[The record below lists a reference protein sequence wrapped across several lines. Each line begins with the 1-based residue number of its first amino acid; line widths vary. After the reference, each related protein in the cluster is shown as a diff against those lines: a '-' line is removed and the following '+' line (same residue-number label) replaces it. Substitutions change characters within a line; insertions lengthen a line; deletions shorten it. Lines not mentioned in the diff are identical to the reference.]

1 MTLEISKLSNGLT
14 VVSDPM
20 PGLESAAVGIWVNT
34 GSRNEDPRQ
43 MGVSHMLEHM
53 AFKGTTTRSA
63 RAIAE
68 EIEAVGGILNAYT
81 SREQT
86 AFHARILKDDIPLAL
101 DMIGDILTNPTF
113 EQAELERE
121 RQVVL
126 QELGQARDTPDDIV
140 FDHLQSAIFKGQPLG
155 WPILGEEA
163 TVNAFDRA
171 MLKSYMAAQYRLEG
185 MTLIASGA
193 VDHAGIL
200 ALAEE
205 KCVGLNRGA
214 VPIAPPSRYIGGDF
228 REVQDLEQ
236 AHVAYA
242 FPGLSNSDP
251 DYFVAQIYATALGG
265 GTSSRLFQEARE
277 KRGLCYSIYAFSNGF
292 QDSGFLGIYAGTG
305 EKEAADISAVIA
317 GEMEAMA
324 GNLTE
329 AEVARARAQLKVSLL
344 MGMERPGTRAEQIA
358 GQLFA
363 LGRVQSSAEIVAQLD
378 GIDAAAVKR
387 YAAQVMQSSNPTIA
401 ALGPIGKLESHSTF
415 ARRFR
420 PSAAILPS
428 AAE

>member
-1 MTLEISKLSNGLT
+1 MSLQISKLSNGLT

-20 PGLESAAVGIWVNT
+20 PGLESAALGVWVNT
-34 GSRNEDPRQ
+34 GSRNEHPDQ

-63 RAIAE
+63 RALAE
-68 EIEAVGGILNAYT
+68 EIEAVGGVLNAYT

-86 AFHARILKDDIPLAL
+86 AFHARVLKQDVPLAL

-113 EQAELERE
+113 EPAELERE

-140 FDHLQSAIFKGQPLG
+140 FDHLQSAIFKDQPLG

-163 TVNAFDRA
+163 TVNAFSRD
-171 MLKSYMAAQYRLEG
+171 MLRGYMASQYRLDG

-193 VDHAGIL
+193 VDHAEIL
-200 ALAEE
+200 KLAEDT
-205 KCVGLNRGA
+205 CGGLNKGA
-214 VPIAPPSRYIGGDF
+214 APAAPPAHYVGGDF
-228 REVQDLEQ
+228 REIEDLEQ

-242 FPGLSNSDP
+242 FPGLSNADP
-251 DYFVAQIYATALGG
+251 DYFVAQVYATALGG
-265 GTSSRLFQEARE
+265 GASSRLFQEVRE
-277 KRGLCYSIYAFSNGF
+277 KRGLCYSVYAFSNGF
-292 QDSGFLGIYAGTG
+292 QDCGFLGIYAGTG
-305 EKEAADISAVIA
+305 EREAAELSAVIA
-317 GEMEAMA
+317 GEMDAIA

-329 AEVARARAQLKVSLL
+329 AEVNRARAQLKVSLL

-363 LGRVQSSAEIVAQLD
+363 LGRVQSAAEIVEQLD
-378 GIDAAAVKR
+378 AIDAASVKR
-387 YAAQVMQSSNPTIA
+387 YAARVMQAGSPTIA
-401 ALGPIGKLESHSTF
+401 ALGPIGKLEPYATF
-415 ARRFR
+415 AGRFGGSLAR
-420 PSAAILPS
+420 

>member
-20 PGLESAAVGIWVNT
+20 PGLESAAVGLWVDT
-34 GSRNEDPRQ
+34 GSRNETPGQ

-53 AFKGTTTRSA
+53 AFKGTTRRSA

-86 AFHARILKDDIPLAL
+86 AFHARVLKEDVPLAL
-101 DMIGDILTNPTF
+101 DIIGDILTDPTF
-113 EQAELERE
+113 EPVELERE

-140 FDHLQSAIFKGQPLG
+140 FDHLQSAIYRDQPLG
-155 WPILGEEA
+155 WPILGEEK
-163 TVNAFDRA
+163 TVNAFTRQT
-171 MLKSYMAAQYRLEG
+171 LKDYMASQYRLDG
-185 MTLIASGA
+185 MTLVASGA
-193 VDHAGIL
+193 VRHAEIL
-200 ALAEE
+200 KLAEDT
-205 KCVGLNRGA
+205 CGGLNVGA
-214 VPIAPPSRYIGGDF
+214 VPPVIPARYVGGDF
-228 REVQDLEQ
+228 REIEDLEQ
-236 AHVAYA
+236 AHVVYA
-242 FPGLSNSDP
+242 FPGVSNSDP
-251 DYFVAQIYATALGG
+251 DYFVAQVYATALGG

-277 KRGLCYSIYAFSNGF
+277 KRGLCYSIYAFSSGF
-292 QDSGFLGIYAGTG
+292 QDSGFLGVYAGTG
-305 EKEAADISAVIA
+305 EAEAAEISAVIA
-317 GEMEAMA
+317 GEMEAIA

-329 AEVARARAQLKVSLL
+329 AEVARARAQMKVSLL

-363 LGRVQSSAEIVAQLD
+363 LGRIQSAAEIVEQLD
-378 GIDAAAVKR
+378 AIDAAAVKR
-387 YAAQVMQSSNPTIA
+387 YATQVMQQSVPTIA
-401 ALGPIGKLESHSTF
+401 ALGPVARLESHAGF
-415 ARRFR
+415 ARRFGG
-420 PSAAILPS
+420 AAVIPS

>member
-14 VVSDPM
+14 VASDPM

-34 GSRNEDPRQ
+34 GSRNETPAQ

-53 AFKGTTTRSA
+53 AFKGTATRSA

-81 SREQT
+81 GREQT
-86 AFHARILKDDIPLAL
+86 AFHARILKDDVPLAL
-101 DMIGDILTNPTF
+101 DIIGDILTNPSF
-113 EQAELERE
+113 EQGELERE

-140 FDHLQSAIFKGQPLG
+140 FDHLQSAIFKDQPLG
-155 WPILGEEA
+155 WPILGEEK
-163 TVNAFDRA
+163 TVNGFSRP
-171 MLKSYMAAQYRLEG
+171 MLKDYMASQYRLES
-185 MTLIASGA
+185 MTLVASGA
-193 VDHAGIL
+193 VEHDAIL
-200 ALAEE
+200 KLAEE
-205 KCVGLNRGA
+205 KCAGLNRGA
-214 VPIAPPSRYIGGDF
+214 VPSTVPAHYAGGDF
-228 REVQDLEQ
+228 RAVEDLEQ

-242 FPGLSNSDP
+242 FPGLSNADA

-265 GTSSRLFQEARE
+265 GTSSRLFQEVRE
-277 KRGLCYSIYAFSNGF
+277 KRGLCYSVYAFSNGF

-305 EKEAADISAVIA
+305 ENEAGELSAVIA
-317 GEMEAMA
+317 GEMEAMS
-324 GNLTE
+324 GNLTDS
-329 AEVARARAQLKVSLL
+329 EVARARAQLKVSLL

-363 LGRVQSSAEIVAQLD
+363 LGKVQSAAEIVAQLD
-378 GIDAAAVKR
+378 AIDVAAVKT
-387 YAAQVMQSSNPTIA
+387 YAARVVATGRPTIA
-401 ALGPIGKLESHSTF
+401 AVGPVTRLEPHHVF
-415 ARRFR
+415 ARRFGG
-420 PSAAILPS
+420 SKTLPD